1 MAKAPQPFGSSGR
14 GPQRFGLFGGGVPS
28 FGGES
33 RYFIKLP
40 GVNQYINTGIMS
52 LPEDEIN
59 ISGLFSTSDQSQS
72 MIFSLYTDDAS
83 EYLRLG
89 VNGSGFLKIYSNG
102 FTPGDG
108 VTRIDDGILHR
119 FDLNVNKST
128 GLISL
133 DIDGEFEYSTTH
145 SNVSKIASSYYLA
158 IGAERTSTNPI
169 LTGFFDGIIANLRI
183 TGDNITSGGEPVDE
197 LFYPLDDSPDDFP
210 VIRNSAVELGPEM
223 WSYSVTLDGSVG
235 RYQSLG
241 GVDNGGVGEDTIH
254 LAKISAR
261 GISQGSFRLRVGTG
275 ASSRISTDG
284 DYVFILN
291 SAGRTRLLLQQASE
305 EGIIADSIDV
315 SVKKAPGYGQFIN
328 GSVDAYGEF
337 TQQENGWLGSGLSVP
352 PWDSTNQ
359 LIEVSK

>member
-1 MAKAPQPFGSSGR
+1 MAKGPQPFGSSGR

-52 LPEDEIN
+52 LPGNEIN

-83 EYLRLG
+83 ENLRLG

-108 VTRIDDGILHR
+108 VTRIDDGVLHS

-133 DIDGEFEYSTTH
+133 DIDGEFEYSITH

-158 IGAERTSTNPI
+158 IGAGRNSTVPI
-169 LTGFFDGIIANLRI
+169 LIGFFDGIIASLR
-183 TGDNITSGGEPVDE
+183 ITSGGEPVNE
-197 LFYPLDDSPDDFP
+197 LFYPLDDSPNNLP
-210 VIRNSAVELGPEM
+210 VISEAI
-223 WSYSVTLDGSVG
+223 
-235 RYQSLG
+235 
-241 GVDNGGVGEDTIH
+241 NGT
-254 LAKISAR
+254 
-261 GISQGSFRLRVGTG
+261 
-275 ASSRISTDG
+275 
-284 DYVFILN
+284 Y
-291 SAGRTRLLLQQASE
+291 
-305 EGIIADSIDV
+305 
-315 SVKKAPGYGQFIN
+315 IN
-328 GSVDAYGEF
+328 GSIDDYGKF
-337 TQQENGWLGSGLSVP
+337 KKLSNGNWQGSDLSVP
-352 PWDSTNQ
+352 PWDSADQ
-359 LIEVSK
+359 VIEVAE